1 MKQPQDFDLKF
12 GGVLKLVDKEPRVSS
27 AQSRGDWGRNG
38 QANQKKIAKKLATG
52 HIEPG
57 FKPDAIRTYP

>member
-1 MKQPQDFDLKF
+1 MHRVPSKYFVGFMK
-12 GGVLKLVDKEPRVSS
+12 
-27 AQSRGDWGRNG
+27 